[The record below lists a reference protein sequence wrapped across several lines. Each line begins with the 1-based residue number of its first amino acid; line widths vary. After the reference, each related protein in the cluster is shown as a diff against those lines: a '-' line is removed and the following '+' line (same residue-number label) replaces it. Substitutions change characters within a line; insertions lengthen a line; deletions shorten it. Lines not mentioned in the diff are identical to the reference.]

1 MSREQHQGENTSKR
15 SKCNWPPPDYEEPE
29 AILKTITSD
38 LKKKGLSSIILM
50 LMVDPKRR
58 FHVSANLSKL
68 KDFDATIV
76 SDRGKNA

>member
-1 MSREQHQGENTSKR
+1 MSREQHQGENTEY
-15 SKCNWPPPDYEEPE
+15 NWPPPDYEEPE
-29 AILKTITSD
+29 AILKTITPD
-38 LKKKGLSSIILM
+38 LEKKSLSSIILM